1 MSPGIHKKFSQGEF
15 KGRIREDLFSLLPV
29 GFFEDPISSVQ
40 RSGSEVLKA
49 SRWRVAVI
57 FSVDGKRKIFLK
69 RDRTKN
75 WIDSLKY
82 LILPSKGRKEWFIAY
97 QSQRRRLDVPNP
109 LGWMERGQV
118 GFVKESYYLS
128 EAIGSGA
135 SLIDSVHVGTRFP
148 LEELA
153 KSVRRIHQAGL
164 FHKDLHAGN
173 FLWDGKSLFL
183 TDLHRAELVKK
194 LSLKRRLWNLS
205 HLFHSLR
212 DTWEEKD
219 QERFIDLYFGG
230 ERVSPEQKEV
240 FFRLIRSGMD
250 RLQKRQWKSRTKR
263 CLKEST
269 EFTVERGKGLHYYHR
284 RDYPLERVK
293 KAVEEHLKFVRE
305 NPSGLA
311 KHSPKINVS
320 ILRGHRGTICVKQF
334 RNLHR
339 WDMLKD
345 RFRTSKGLKSWLGG
359 HGLRT
364 RGIPSLRS
372 LALVEERDWL
382 GLRESFFIME
392 VSERGRELDRYIV
405 EGLSDFRK
413 RRHFIR
419 TFSQWLSHFHQRG
432 LYHRDMK
439 TCNLLITENGV
450 SWIFHLLDL
459 EDLLLDGKVDEKKLF
474 RNLLQLNTSIPKAI
488 SRTDRLRFLKGYA
501 ARQPIIRNEKRFI
514 KQLIEKSRKRG
525 IVYVS
530 PHGVIEESWV

>member
-97 QSQRRRLDVPNP
+97 ESQRRRLDVPNP
-109 LGWMERGQV
+109 LGWMERGQAGV
-118 GFVKESYYLS
+118 VKESYYLS

-135 SLIDSVHVGTRFP
+135 SLIDSVHLGTRFP

-173 FLWDGKSLFL
+173 FLWDGQSLFL
-183 TDLHRAELVKK
+183 TDLHRAEIMKTI
-194 LSLKRRLWNLS
+194 SLKRRLWNLS

-212 DTWEEKD
+212 DTWGEKD
-219 QERFIDLYFGG
+219 QERFIDLYFEG
-230 ERVSPEQKEV
+230 ESVSPHQKNV
-240 FFRLIRSGMD
+240 FLRQIRSGME

-263 CLKEST
+263 CVKEST
-269 EFTVERGKGLHYYHR
+269 EFAVERGKGVHYYHR
-284 RDYPLERVK
+284 RDYPLGRVK
-293 KAVEEHLKFVRE
+293 EAVEEHVKLVRDD
-305 NPSGLA
+305 PSKLL

-320 ILRGHRGTICVKQF
+320 ILKVHGENICVKQF
-334 RNLHR
+334 KNFHV
-339 WDMLKD
+339 WDRFRD
-345 RFRTSKGLKSWLGG
+345 RFRTSKGLKAWLGG
-359 HGLRT
+359 NGLRA
-364 RGIPSLRS
+364 RAIPSLKS

-382 GLRESFFIME
+382 ALKESFFITE
-392 VSERGRELDRYIV
+392 VSDRGRELDRYIF
-405 EGLSDFRK
+405 EGLKDFAK

-419 TFSQWLSHFHQRG
+419 AFAEWLAHFHQRG

-439 TCNLLITENGV
+439 TCNVFISENGV
-450 SWIFHLLDL
+450 PWNFYLLDL
-459 EDLLLDGKVDEKKLF
+459 EDLLLEGKVSEKKLF
-474 RNLLQLNTSIPKAI
+474 RSLLQLNTSIPKTI
-488 SRTDRLRFLKGYA
+488 SRTDRLRFLKNYTSLH
-501 ARQPIIRNEKRFI
+501 PIIKDEKGFI
-514 KQLIEKSRKRG
+514 RQLVQQSKERG

-530 PHGVIEESWV
+530 PHGVVEENWV